1 MTERDRARP
10 ASRPA
15 CLQPRTAAPRLLS
28 PRPPPIRLRLR
39 PPVRPVRPWS
49 AGEADAQG
57 EVPSCC
63 RAMHR
68 NGDGDGSL
76 VRRLRRLVSRCT
88 RAAARTGGDVNSRA
102 HAEASEL
109 AFEFSS
115 TKIMRKEN
123 MPTMD
128 GLIDEKSFKEAVLAF
143 SIWAD
148 GRAL

>member
-1 MTERDRARP
+1 MSKKEQNPMYSTFAQTYSERILIPVLDS
-10 ASRPA
+10 SRD
-15 CLQPRTAAPRLLS
+15 CTVLSAPY
-28 PRPPPIRLRLR
+28 
-39 PPVRPVRPWS
+39 VV
-49 AGEADAQG
+49 
-57 EVPSCC
+57 
-63 RAMHR
+63 
-68 NGDGDGSL
+68 
-76 VRRLRRLVSRCT
+76 T

-109 AFEFSS
+109 AFKFSS